1 MMFEEKM
8 PAHELEHALGSPS
21 GVVQSVAEPSVAEAV
36 LEGTHGAVPHTY
48 CMDQEVVISGIS
60 GRLPESDNME
70 EFRQHLMNGEDM
82 VTEDDRRWQP
92 GLHGL
97 PRRNGKLKDL
107 SKFDA
112 AFFGVSPRQ
121 ADAMD
126 PQLRLLLETS
136 YECIVDAGI
145 NPQSIRGTKTGVF
158 IGASFS
164 ESAEAWSSD
173 TEKTIGYTMTGC
185 ARAMFANRLS
195 FFFDL
200 KGPSYVL
207 DTACSSSLLALD
219 QALHSIRNGHC
230 DAAIVGGSGLLLKPG
245 SSLQFLQLGM
255 LSPDGKCKSFD
266 ASGDGY
272 CRSETVGTVFLQKAP
287 DAKRVY
293 ATVVHSGTNADGNKE
308 RGITFPSGEVQKELL
323 QQVYYEA
330 GIAPSSVAYV
340 EAHGTGT
347 KAGDPQEVNT
357 IADVFC
363 KDRQGPLM
371 IGSTKSNMGH
381 PEPAS
386 GIAAVAKVLVAMEE
400 GVMPPNLHFDTPNPD
415 IPALQDGR
423 LSVVTQCQQW
433 QGGYAGINSFG
444 FGGANVHALL
454 RSNQKERQ
462 CPHPDAASRR
472 LLTYCGR
479 TEESVQRVLDAVHTH
494 GQHVELQALLQ
505 ESANMPTSSH
515 PYRGFT
521 ILNGHPDA
529 RADVIEK
536 CEDGRPV
543 WFVCSGMGTQW
554 AGMCKSMME
563 LPVFKQSILKADAV
577 LKTVSFN
584 LYNMLMTADD
594 KTFDDPVNS
603 FTGIVA
609 SQVALIDILTL
620 LNIRPDGILGHSTGE
635 IACGY
640 ADGCMTFEETILCA
654 YWRGKCVR
662 DGKLPEGAMAA
673 VGLTW
678 EEAKAQCPPGVTPAC
693 HNAEETVT
701 ISGPKDA
708 VNAFVEKLK
717 EEKVFVR
724 AVNTGG
730 IAFHSKAMEVVGPEF
745 RKKLEQI
752 LLKPRP
758 RSPRWISTSVTQTQ
772 LDSGVGR
779 VAGPDYHVNNMVS
792 PVLFQEG
799 LRQVPSKA
807 LLIEIAPHCLL
818 QAILKRSVRQACCVG
833 LMKKGTD
840 NVSFFLSALGRC
852 YVNGVCLN
860 PMKLLSPVSFPVPRG
875 TPMISPLLGWDH
887 ANSWAVPKADDFR
900 RAGSHSLNDAKFEI
914 SIAPD
919 SEDNYMEGHKID
931 GRVLFPAAG
940 YLVLAWKTLARQKG
954 TVYRQLPVVFHNVCI
969 HRATIMPHA
978 GSVTFHCSVMDVTG
992 DFEITES
999 GGLVASGNISVA
1011 ADPVIPSLP
1020 TSTTSGNTEDQ
1031 DFQLTTADIYK
1042 ELRLRGYDYGPTFQG
1057 ILSSTI
1063 SGDGGLLEWSGRWV
1077 VFIDLMLQI
1086 QVLGHSGNMLRLPT
1100 RITRLDINPL
1110 IHDTCVQ
1117 PIGDKQAIAV
1127 EVDEW
1132 QNMVRAGGITLHGL
1146 HATVAPHRSLQA
1158 PPVLERFSFV
1168 PYQHSTTVSAE
1179 LQQYAEDVNTYA
1191 VHVLKRMVEEQ
1202 KSGSPLDGV
1211 SGLVEDVGKERAVC
1225 AQRLDMY
1232 SSEPEHYALIK
1243 VLQDMVTQPGQET
1256 CPQKGNTLLADDLA
1270 TDLLLTSLLEAG
1282 SLRPFLD
1289 VVLENSGTSS
1299 LSLCELQATDS
1310 SLYHRIA
1317 QHLADQ
1323 PKLALKITAAAKS
1336 LPKGEDLDSLNVSPK
1351 EWDLTKES
1359 SELGQFQL
1367 VVLNNVLHQEV
1378 NVVQAL
1384 VKASELMVEGGFL
1397 LVKEVTHNF
1406 PVYLAL
1412 EGLHGPSP
1420 QHTSENGAVY
1430 GRYRTESAWCE
1441 LFSRAGLQVVM
1452 TTSDNCLSSL
1462 FLVRRHF
1469 KPSRQTVVPV
1479 DDADYSWV
1487 EALKKELEAC
1497 QQGAHTDRVW
1507 LLARH
1512 PFSGVAGMVRCLLQ
1526 EQGGDRV
1533 RCILNSSGDSWLTN
1547 VDSPEFQS
1555 LAQKDLVMNIYQDGQ
1570 WGSYRHIPANTALS
1584 APSKPCSHAYVNVM
1598 TRGDLSSLQ
1607 WVESPLKFFRPD
1619 SPASSSLEL
1628 CTVYCAALNF
1638 RDVMLATGK
1647 LPPDAIP
1654 GDLAAQDCILGM
1666 EFSGRD
1672 SQGNRVMG
1680 LLPAKGMAT
1689 TVDVSKQFLWKIPDS
1704 WSMAEAATVPVVYCT
1719 AYYALVIRGRIR
1731 KGERVL
1737 IHAGSGGVGQA
1748 AISIALRAGCEVFTT
1763 VGSQEKRETLQAI
1776 FPALKDHH
1784 FGNSRDLSFESHFM
1798 RVTKGKG
1805 MDVVLNSLAEEKL
1818 QASLRLLA
1826 QHGRFLE
1833 IGKFDLSNNTALGMC
1848 VFLKN
1853 VSFHGILLD
1862 ALFEEHSAAW
1872 EEVAS
1877 LVQQGMDSGEV
1888 RPLHSTLFDQQH
1900 VQHAFRYM
1908 AQGKHTGKVVLKI
1921 REEESARQVKQPVPL
1936 TVPALARTACH
1947 PSKTYIITGG
1957 TGGFGLELAQWL
1969 LDRGATKLV
1978 LTSRSG
1984 ITTGYQARKLR
1995 LWTRSG
2001 AQVKVLKLNASEL
2014 PQARKLVEEAGR
2026 MGPVGGVFNLAM
2038 VLRDGLMENQTAENF
2053 QTVGSP
2059 KVQGTINLDLV
2070 TRHLCQDSLD
2080 WFVAFSSVS
2089 CGRGN
2094 AGQANY
2100 GFANSAMERVCEKRV
2115 ADGLPGLAVQW
2126 GAIGDVGVVLE
2137 TLGTNS
2143 TVVGGTLPQRI
2154 TSCLATLDRFLNQPC
2169 AVMSSYVP
2177 ADTLTGKKEA
2187 STNRQSLVEAVAN
2200 ILGVRDVSKLPPD
2213 STLADLGLDSLMGTE
2228 VQQTLER
2235 DFDLVYT
2242 SRDIRQLTIS
2252 RLSQI
2257 SQEAVDGGSTSLK
2270 EDSADNSQLSRDSG
2284 ISVSPTRIDVREL
2297 VPRSCV
2303 VHLNDVTSQQT
2314 PVFIVHPIE
2323 GVTRCLEEMASH
2335 MQCPVYGFQLVSSAP
2350 LTSVEDLAAFYVQKM
2365 RLVQAEGPYRLAGY
2379 SFGCCVAFEMALQL
2393 GPGGVVSLHMLD
2405 GSHQYVKSHT
2415 DVYRQKIRTED
2426 NSEAEAMG
2434 LYSFISSL
2442 GYSHEYQKTKEELM
2456 SARSYSERLERATDL
2471 VMSSG
2476 LFPSRQDVTAAAHAF
2491 FSMLLMGDRYQP
2503 ARPFPGDI
2511 HLIRATS
2518 NSLDAQALG
2527 HDYSLQQVCSGKV
2540 SVSQVEGE
2548 HETFIQKD
2556 GAKVVAQLLSA

>member
-1 MMFEEKM
+1 MA
-8 PAHELEHALGSPS
+8 PPELAKGRATSR
-21 GVVQSVAEPSVAEAV
+21 
-36 LEGTHGAVPHTY
+36 HGDLPHGDLPHGDVPHGDVPHRDVPHGDLPHT
-48 CMDQEVVISGIS
+48 CCTDQEVVISGIS

-136 YECIVDAGI
+136 YECIVDAGVD
-145 NPQSIRGTKTGVF
+145 PWSLRGTKTGVF
-158 IGASFS
+158 IGAMG
-164 ESAEAWSSD
+164 SAAMEAW
-173 TEKTIGYTMTGC
+173 TAEKDKVTDYVITGC
-185 ARAMFANRLS
+185 ALSMFANRLS
-195 FFFDL
+195 FYFDF
-200 KGPSYVL
+200 KGPSYIV
-207 DTACSSSLLALD
+207 DTACSSSLLALH
-219 QALHSIRNGHC
+219 QALHCIRHGHC
-230 DAAIVGGSGLLLKPG
+230 HAAIVGGANLLLKPAI
-245 SSLQFLQLGM
+245 SRQFLQLGM

-266 ASGDGY
+266 ALGDGY

-308 RGITFPSGEVQKELL
+308 RGITFPSGEAQKELL

-381 PEPAS
+381 SETGS

-529 RADVIEK
+529 RADLIEVGEK

-554 AGMCKSMME
+554 AGMCRSMME

-584 LYNMLMTADD
+584 LYDMLMTADD

-954 TVYRQLPVVFHNVCI
+954 TVYRQLPVVFHSVTL
-969 HRATIMPHA
+969 HRATPLPHTGSVTFHLSVNKLVTVSGSVTFHLSVNKLVTFSGSVMFHLSVTKLVTVSGSVTFHLSVNKLVTFSGSVMFHLSVNKLVTVSGSVTFHLSVNKLVA
-978 GSVTFHCSVMDVTG
+978 VSGSVTFHCSVMDVTG

-1243 VLQDMVTQPGQET
+1243 VLRDMVTQPGQET

-1282 SLRPFLD
+1282 SLRPFLG
-1289 VVLENSGTSS
+1289 VVLENSLPFS
-1299 LSLCELQATDS
+1299 LKVCELLSTDS
-1310 SLYHRIA
+1310 PVYRHIA
-1317 QHLADQ
+1317 QLLASVPRLTLQ
-1323 PKLALKITAAAKS
+1323 ITAAAKS
-1336 LPKGEDLDSLNVSPK
+1336 LPKGEDLVSLNVSPK

-1367 VVLNNVLHQEV
+1367 VVLNNILHQEV

-1430 GRYRTESAWCE
+1430 GRYRTESAWRE

-1533 RCILNSSGDSWLTN
+1533 RCIMNSSEDCDWLTN
-1547 VDSPEFQS
+1547 THSPQFRS
-1555 LAQKDLVMNIYQDGQ
+1555 LAQKDLVMNIFHGGQ
-1570 WGSYRHIPANTALS
+1570 WGSYMYIPADAEKKEKKKSNR
-1584 APSKPCSHAYVNVM
+1584 HAYVNVM

-1833 IGKFDLSNNTALGMC
+1833 IGKFDLSNNTPLGMC

-2014 PQARKLVEEAGR
+2014 PQARRLVEEAGR

-2080 WFVAFSSVS
+2080 WFVAFSSFLS
-2089 CGRGN
+2089 GRAS
-2094 AGQANY
+2094 AGHVTY

-2115 ADGLPGLAVQW
+2115 ADGLPGLAIQW
-2126 GAIGDVGVVLE
+2126 GTIGDVGVFLD
-2137 TLGTNS
+2137 TRGDNFTDFN
-2143 TVVGGTLPQRI
+2143 GARPQRI
-2154 TSCLATLDRFLNQPC
+2154 RSALATLDVFLQGTWP
-2169 AVMSSYVP
+2169 VVSSFVLSP
-2177 ADTLTGKKEA
+2177 RGKQAAQLA
-2187 STNRQSLVEAVAN
+2187 SSALHTVAA

-2252 RLSQI
+2252 RLTQLCFADDTQLHQSASIDALATERRECIADIKDWVTQTQDCI
-2257 SQEAVDGGSTSLK
+2257 ADIKHWVTQTQECIADIKDWVTQTQECIADKGLGDSTSC
-2270 EDSADNSQLSRDSG
+2270 N
-2284 ISVSPTRIDVREL
+2284 
-2297 VPRSCV
+2297 
-2303 VHLNDVTSQQT
+2303 
-2314 PVFIVHPIE
+2314 
-2323 GVTRCLEEMASH
+2323 
-2335 MQCPVYGFQLVSSAP
+2335 
-2350 LTSVEDLAAFYVQKM
+2350 
-2365 RLVQAEGPYRLAGY
+2365 
-2379 SFGCCVAFEMALQL
+2379 
-2393 GPGGVVSLHMLD
+2393 
-2405 GSHQYVKSHT
+2405 
-2415 DVYRQKIRTED
+2415 
-2426 NSEAEAMG
+2426 
-2434 LYSFISSL
+2434 
-2442 GYSHEYQKTKEELM
+2442 
-2456 SARSYSERLERATDL
+2456 
-2471 VMSSG
+2471 
-2476 LFPSRQDVTAAAHAF
+2476 
-2491 FSMLLMGDRYQP
+2491 
-2503 ARPFPGDI
+2503 
-2511 HLIRATS
+2511 
-2518 NSLDAQALG
+2518 
-2527 HDYSLQQVCSGKV
+2527 
-2540 SVSQVEGE
+2540 
-2548 HETFIQKD
+2548 
-2556 GAKVVAQLLSA
+2556 